1 MRLSEARQ
9 KLMTILGR
17 LYDSRE
23 SSAINELVLEKI
35 TGWGKIERVIHK
47 DEELSFTKEKLLE
60 IYLADLSRGRPVQY
74 VLGEAWFCGM
84 RFMVDENVL
93 IPRPETEELVQWVV
107 SDLNEQTAD
116 RHTYSNYRGKL
127 KMMDV
132 GTGSGCIAVTIA
144 SKFPAIDVQACDISN
159 KSLLL
164 AHQNAAANGVSV
176 QFGLLDVLN
185 KGQRKSISDFDV
197 IVSNPPYI
205 PLIEKETL
213 HVNVVNFEPH
223 EALFVGNNDP
233 LVFYE
238 AIADLGMEKLSRPG
252 SIYVETHEK
261 MGANVKKLFLD
272 KGFQNIAIRKDLHG
286 KQRLVKATLLL

>member
-272 KGFQNIAIRKDLHG
+272 KGFQN
-286 KQRLVKATLLL
+286 